1 MDRIPIDVQYIILSF
16 LPVEDLMRCKYVNKQ
31 FAEWFR
37 SNIFK
42 CAQRTIKTRIPILWN
57 ILQTVTCRYDVYG
70 NALTELFGNRIP
82 TVNMNLVVTIQ
93 KASDLL
99 CVHNALSEILV
110 KSPSSGYQGWGFTF
124 RIPAFVNK
132 KVYVYFIQ
140 EGGVFHNNINK
151 SVHYILRQYHLTSQ
165 LKLGF
170 NNKFYMEIAISYPSL
185 IAQIESNKESGI
197 NSLIV

>member
-1 MDRIPIDVQYIILSF
+1 MDRIPIEVQYIILSF

-31 FAEWFR
+31 FSEWFR

-57 ILQTVTCRYDVYG
+57 ILQTVIGRYDVYG

-82 TVNMNLVVTIQ
+82 TINMNIVVSIQ
-93 KASDLL
+93 KSTDIK
-99 CVHNALSEILV
+99 CIHDTLSQMLPQ
-110 KSPSSGYQGWGFTF
+110 STSNGSHGWGFTF

-140 EGGVFHNNINK
+140 EGGLFHSCVNT
-151 SVHYILRQYHLTSQ
+151 SAHYILRQCHFISH

-170 NNKFYMEIAISYPSL
+170 KNKFYVEITTTHPSL
-185 IAQIESNKESGI
+185 VAQIESNKESGI